1 MNPSDP
7 LQSISYFHT
16 CVILRHV
23 TRNYSSEAVSAE
35 GFRLTSVCSI
45 YAQQIKTLTRT
56 RRSNSVCCRA
66 LFWRCAL
73 GLRPLLARVQLFL
86 WECANVTEGLMMTV
100 FCHAAGRAEM
110 LRLDVRESAACQS
123 LLLPLRAACQQSFD
137 ALNPHSYRFLYA
149 TELKAL

>member
-1 MNPSDP
+1 
-7 LQSISYFHT
+7 
-16 CVILRHV
+16 
-23 TRNYSSEAVSAE
+23 
-35 GFRLTSVCSI
+35 
-45 YAQQIKTLTRT
+45 
-56 RRSNSVCCRA
+56 
-66 LFWRCAL
+66 
-73 GLRPLLARVQLFL
+73 
-86 WECANVTEGLMMTV
+86 MMTV